1 MAGYVIHLAIG
12 EEYIRKYRDD
22 IKDKQE
28 FLKGIVAPDRTCDNR
43 KAHYGE
49 KDLVES
55 LRNFLTI
62 NKEELDTDYI
72 KGYFLHLFTDYIFYG
87 KYFKRGHYYQD
98 YDKTNKKIIEKY
110 DLKVPEDLKKYAK
123 FVDGEPEHL
132 KYHFIYEIIE
142 LSIKN
147 NIKENMEK
155 VLKGES
161 ILMNTKINFAG
172 IEMKNPVTVASGTFG
187 YGREYSEFYDLGK
200 IGAIITKGTS
210 LKPRPG
216 NKPSRVCETPSGM
229 LNSIG
234 LQNPGV
240 EYFAKYDL
248 PFLRKFD
255 TKIIVNACGSSIEEY
270 VELCKILNTLDIDG
284 VELNLSCPNVKAG
297 CLAFGTTYEGVK
309 EVTSAVRKV
318 LDKPLIVK
326 LTPNVTDIT
335 QTAKGAEDGGADAIS
350 LINTLLGMKIDI
362 NTRKPVLANNT
373 GGLSGPAVKPVAVRM
388 VYQAAK
394 AVNIPVMG
402 LGGIVNGEDA
412 IEFMLAGASTISI
425 GCGNFIDP
433 YCAVKTVEQIE
444 EYMKKH
450 NIEDI
455 NDIVGKVEMN

>member
-1 MAGYVIHLAIG
+1 
-12 EEYIRKYRDD
+12 
-22 IKDKQE
+22 
-28 FLKGIVAPDRTCDNR
+28 
-43 KAHYGE
+43 
-49 KDLVES
+49 
-55 LRNFLTI
+55 
-62 NKEELDTDYI
+62 
-72 KGYFLHLFTDYIFYG
+72 
-87 KYFKRGHYYQD
+87 
-98 YDKTNKKIIEKY
+98 
-110 DLKVPEDLKKYAK
+110 
-123 FVDGEPEHL
+123 
-132 KYHFIYEIIE
+132 
-142 LSIKN
+142 
-147 NIKENMEK
+147 
-155 VLKGES
+155 
-161 ILMNTKINFAG
+161 MNTKINFAG

-187 YGREYSEFYDLGK
+187 YGREFSEFFDLSK
-200 IGAIITKGTS
+200 LGAIITKGTS
-210 LKPRPG
+210 LKPRSG
-216 NKPSRVCETPSGM
+216 NKPSRVYETASGM

-240 EYFAKYDL
+240 EYFAKFDL
-248 PFLRKFD
+248 PFLKKFD
-255 TKIIVNACGSSIEEY
+255 TKIIVNACGSSIDEY

-373 GGLSGPAVKPVAVRM
+373 GGLSGPAIKPVA
-388 VYQAAK
+388 Q
-394 AVNIPVMG
+394 AVNIPIMG

-425 GCGNFIDP
+425 GCGNFVDP
-433 YCAVKTVEQIE
+433 YTSVKTVEGIE
-444 EYMKKH
+444 EYMKRH

-455 NDIVGKVEMN
+455 NDIIGKVEMN

>member
-1 MAGYVIHLAIG
+1 
-12 EEYIRKYRDD
+12 
-22 IKDKQE
+22 
-28 FLKGIVAPDRTCDNR
+28 
-43 KAHYGE
+43 
-49 KDLVES
+49 
-55 LRNFLTI
+55 
-62 NKEELDTDYI
+62 
-72 KGYFLHLFTDYIFYG
+72 
-87 KYFKRGHYYQD
+87 
-98 YDKTNKKIIEKY
+98 
-110 DLKVPEDLKKYAK
+110 
-123 FVDGEPEHL
+123 
-132 KYHFIYEIIE
+132 
-142 LSIKN
+142 
-147 NIKENMEK
+147 
-155 VLKGES
+155 
-161 ILMNTKINFAG
+161 MNTKVNFAG
-172 IEMKNPVTVASGTFG
+172 IEMKNPVTVASDTFG
-187 YGREYSEFYDLGK
+187 YGREYSEFFDLGK
-200 IGAIITKGTS
+200 VGAIITKGTS

-216 NKPSRVCETPSGM
+216 NKPSRVCETASGM

-248 PFLRKFD
+248 PFLKKFD

-350 LINTLLGMKIDI
+350 LINTLLGMKIDV

-373 GGLSGPAVKPVAVRM
+373 GGLSGPAIKPVAVRM
-388 VYQAAK
+388 VYQVAK
-394 AVNIPVMG
+394 AVKIPVMG
-402 LGGIVNGEDA
+402 LGGIMNGEDA
-412 IEFMLAGASTISI
+412 IEFILAGASTVSI

-433 YCAVKTVEQIE
+433 YCAPKTVEQIE

-455 NDIVGKVEMN
+455 NDIIGKVEMN